1 MLWLATTLVQPP
13 KESIHVTWRN
23 KGLATYLL
31 SILVK
36 QHTGIGDG
44 SLDQSLISLQASM
57 DRKNPARRF
66 YLNLGFTDHDLP
78 DNGLSLTSPS
88 FQRTVKDFPD
98 LWIPAEAEKM
108 SLFKLNK
115 GHLQIPHDIVD
126 STRDGTWR
134 TYGYSRFPYKAK
146 SMMTIESFAK
156 DCPILNCL
164 SLEKLPLTDRPLI
177 SIRSPSC
184 ISGLILGEKRV
195 SFNQTSW
202 LRTDEIQ
209 FLLAFLNRN
218 QQNSFFHVL
227 GPSTTDTLSQL
238 YKTMTKILE
247 ESATQ

>member
-1 MLWLATTLVQPP
+1 M
-13 KESIHVTWRN
+13 
-23 KGLATYLL
+23 
-31 SILVK
+31 
-36 QHTGIGDG
+36 
-44 SLDQSLISLQASM
+44 
-57 DRKNPARRF
+57 
-66 YLNLGFTDHDLP
+66 
-78 DNGLSLTSPS
+78 
-88 FQRTVKDFPD
+88 
-98 LWIPAEAEKM
+98 WIPAEAEKM

-126 STRDGTWR
+126 RTTDGTWK

-146 SMMTIESFAK
+146 SMKTIESFAEV
-156 DCPILNCL
+156 CPILNSL
-164 SLEKLPLTDRPLI
+164 SLDKLPLTDRPLI

-227 GPSTTDTLSQL
+227 GPSTTENS
-238 YKTMTKILE
+238 
-247 ESATQ
+247 